1 MMRCLLMYSENVNLC
16 LKLMEM
22 YGLLTELSN
31 LYCAMPLIN
40 FNKKIVGD
48 PQQIAVAFANHY
60 KMMFTPITP
69 CLEDLTILPVP
80 SLTHIPFL
88 APASVIKLIACLK
101 SKTGSGPG
109 CIPVYVIRRLAKVL
123 ADPLAHFYNES
134 IATCY
139 VPTEWKCSN
148 VTPIYKNKGL
158 RSLLV
163 SYRPNSM
170 CNALSLVVERHVYD
184 ILYLHLERTSQL
196 NIQQHGC
203 RWGVST
209 VTNLLLAL
217 DMAFRHRDLHL
228 SFCSVFLDFAKAFDK
243 IDHTHLIYK
252 LRKYGVGGDILM
264 WTVSWLIDHDQRVKI
279 GGGVSAWYQLHP
291 LFHKGLC
298 LDPCCL
304 SFMSLIFVLV

>member
-109 CIPVYVIRRLAKVL
+109 CIPVYVIRRLAKSGSVL
-123 ADPLAHFYNES
+123 MSP
-134 IATCY
+134 
-139 VPTEWKCSN
+139 
-148 VTPIYKNKGL
+148 
-158 RSLLV
+158 
-163 SYRPNSM
+163 
-170 CNALSLVVERHVYD
+170 
-184 ILYLHLERTSQL
+184 Q
-196 NIQQHGC
+196 
-203 RWGVST
+203 ST
-209 VTNLLLAL
+209 KT
-217 DMAFRHRDLHL
+217 
-228 SFCSVFLDFAKAFDK
+228 KA
-243 IDHTHLIYK
+243 
-252 LRKYGVGGDILM
+252 
-264 WTVSWLIDHDQRVKI
+264 
-279 GGGVSAWYQLHP
+279 
-291 LFHKGLC
+291 
-298 LDPCCL
+298 
-304 SFMSLIFVLV
+304 